1 MGGGFDSYFS
11 DGLKP
16 PTSDF
21 FLPRELFDVL
31 NNEVKG
37 HQNKANNI

>member
-11 DGLKP
+11 YGLKP
-16 PTSDF
+16 ATSD
-21 FLPRELFDVL
+21 FLPRELFDVS
-31 NNEVKG
+31 NNEMKG

>member
-16 PTSDF
+16 PTSV
-21 FLPRELFDVL
+21 FLLRELFDVS
-31 NNEVKG
+31 NNEMKG
-37 HQNKANNI
+37 HPNTTNNI